1 MADTKN
7 VTAETAADGRIRL
20 TKSDRIKVFLRQ
32 NFEQGSINYE
42 RMQHL
47 GFCYAMVPVM
57 KRLYPNPEDQ
67 KAFMRRHME
76 FFNTHPYLAAPIF
89 GVVMALEEE
98 RANGAEI
105 DDAAIQGVKVGM
117 MGPLADVGDPVFWGT
132 LRPVLGAF
140 AASFALATNIM
151 GPLIFFVVWNVVR
164 LAFKWYTQ
172 ELGYKQGS
180 NITKDLS
187 GGLMKKITTGA
198 SILGMFIMGVLIPRW
213 TTIDL
218 SKVVFSNTDMGSVA
232 EKFPAITQFVDS
244 LTGGAGVGADVF
256 ANAVSAVQDAAAS
269 GYSVVV
275 DATGSAQLKS
285 LTTLQ
290 SVLDQLLPGLMA
302 LALTLVCITLLRK
315 KVNPIVIIFG
325 LFAIGIVGALL
336 GFF

>member
-1 MADTKN
+1 MTDTEK
-7 VTAETAADGRIRL
+7 RIRL
-20 TKSDRIKVFLRQ
+20 TKSDRVKVFWRQ
-32 NFEQGSINYE
+32 SFEQGSINYE

-47 GFCYAMVPVM
+47 GWCYAMLPAM
-57 KRLYPNPEDQ
+57 KRLYPDIEDQ
-67 KAFMRRHME
+67 KAFVKRHME

-105 DDAAIQGVKVGM
+105 DDAAIQGVKIGM
-117 MGPLADVGDPVFWGT
+117 MGPLAGVGDPVFWGT

-140 AASFALATNIM
+140 AASLALGMNPL
-151 GPLIFFVVWNVVR
+151 GPCLFFVIWNIVR

-172 ELGYKQGS
+172 ELGYRQGS

-187 GGLMKKITTGA
+187 GGLMQKITMGA

-218 SKVVFSNTDMGSVA
+218 SKIVFSNADMGSVA
-232 EKFPAITQFVDS
+232 EKFPDITK
-244 LTGGAGVGADVF
+244 LTDLLNGGGSITPDILSGAVK
-256 ANAVSAVQDAAAS
+256 AVQNAANG
-269 GYSVVV
+269 GYSIVMNAGQYAS
-275 DATGSAQLKS
+275 DPARLIKIA
-285 LTTLQ
+285 TLQ
-290 SVLDQLLPGLMA
+290 TVLDQLLPGLMA
-302 LALTLVCITLLRK
+302 LILTLGCITLLRK

-325 LFAIGIVGALL
+325 LFIIGIAGALI